1 MSQSEEALLQLENQ
15 LIRVAQRLRMLQT
28 ENMGLKEEIQT
39 LRKELE
45 DARKE
50 NTTKDRQIKR
60 LNQDRLRIRTG
71 VEQIVQK
78 MDALEEPVG

>member
-1 MSQSEEALLQLENQ
+1 MSQSEGALRELEDH

-28 ENMGLKEEIQT
+28 ENMGLQEGIQT
-39 LRKELE
+39 LRQELE

-50 NTTKDRQIKR
+50 NTTKDRRIKR

-71 VEQIVQK
+71 VEQVIQK
-78 MDALEEPVG
+78 MDALEEPVS

>member
-1 MSQSEEALLQLENQ
+1 MSQSEGALRELEDH

-28 ENMGLKEEIQT
+28 KNMGLQEGIQT
-39 LRKELE
+39 LRQELE

-50 NTTKDRQIKR
+50 NTTKDRRIKR

-71 VEQIVQK
+71 VEQVIQK
-78 MDALEEPVG
+78 MDALEEPVS